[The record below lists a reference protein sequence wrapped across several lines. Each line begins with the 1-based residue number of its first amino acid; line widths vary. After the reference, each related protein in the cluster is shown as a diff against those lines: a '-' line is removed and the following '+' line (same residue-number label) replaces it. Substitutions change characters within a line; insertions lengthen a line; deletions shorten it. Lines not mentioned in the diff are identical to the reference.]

1 MDGRGRVAASIFVGL
16 GLAAGGWL
24 AGRGLV
30 TARLTDRY
38 VTVKGISEREV
49 RADLAI
55 WPIRVVTTDNDLA
68 AAQARLVE
76 NLRKVREFLTAH
88 GVDAAKAELQ
98 RLEVTDANANPYGDA
113 SRVRYRYV
121 VRQTLVVR
129 SDKPDAIAEVAQKA
143 GELVSAGIVL
153 SSEDEGY
160 GSGGPRYMFTKLN
173 DLKPP
178 MIEEA
183 TARARESAAKFAQD
197 SKSGLGGIRQ
207 ASQGVFEILP
217 RDQGPGAQETAQIA
231 KLVRVVTT
239 VEYFLK
245 D

>member
-55 WPIRVVTTDNDLA
+55 WPIRVVTADNDLA

-183 TARARESAAKFAQD
+183 TARARESAAKFAKD

>member
-1 MDGRGRVAASIFVGL
+1 MDGRGRVAASIFVAL

-30 TARLTDRY
+30 DARLIDRY

-55 WPIRVVTTDNDLA
+55 WPIRVVTADNDLA

-76 NLRKVREFLTAH
+76 NLKKVREFLTAH

-113 SRVRYRYV
+113 NRVRYRYV

-197 SKSGLGGIRQ
+197 SKSKLGGIRQ
-207 ASQGVFEILP
+207 GSQGVFEILP

-239 VEYFLK
+239 VEYFLR

>member
-55 WPIRVVTTDNDLA
+55 WPIRVVTADNDLA

-113 SRVRYRYV
+113 NRVRYRYV

>member
-1 MDGRGRVAASIFVGL
+1 MDGRGRVAGAFFIAL

-30 TARLTDRY
+30 AARLTDRY

-55 WPIRVVTTDNDLA
+55 WPIRVVTADNDLA
-68 AAQARLVE
+68 AAQSRLAE
-76 NLRKVREFLTAH
+76 NLKKVREFLTAH
-88 GVDAAKAELQ
+88 GVDASKAELQ

-113 SRVRYRYV
+113 NRVKYRYV

-160 GSGGPRYMFTKLN
+160 GSGGPRFIFTKLN
-173 DLKPP
+173 DVKPP

-197 SKSGLGGIRQ
+197 SKSRLGGIRQ
-207 ASQGVFEILP
+207 GNQGVFEILP

>member
-55 WPIRVVTTDNDLA
+55 WPIRVVTADNDLA